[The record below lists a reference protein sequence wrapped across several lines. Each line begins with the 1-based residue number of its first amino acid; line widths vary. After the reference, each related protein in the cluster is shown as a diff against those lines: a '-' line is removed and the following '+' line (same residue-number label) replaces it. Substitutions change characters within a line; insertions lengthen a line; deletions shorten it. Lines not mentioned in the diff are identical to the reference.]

1 MKIKYN
7 LEYNY
12 FEFYNEAQGII
23 NFKQSVY
30 KNEYK
35 PIKSYTSNGLPIIK
49 YTIIFFILLMILM
62 LIKKSWLLTKIIGF
76 IFAAL
81 FAITF
86 IYYIIFIT
94 FYNSE
99 KNRCHHGELTINKN
113 GVLDTSDDGIRIGLP
128 WHLIEALII
137 TDKIVC
143 FTSKTMTFFFIES
156 THVDEVLEAIK
167 TYQKDLKIIDK
178 RMHKSIIID
187 ELADKEAKEV
197 KTVKDEMQESKE
209 HTLEHKEEKESV
221 NKDKNEKIEE
231 VKEEIKKELEKE
243 EVKNSETEDTDTE
256 VEDKINELE
265 GN

>member
-12 FEFYNEAQGII
+12 FEFYNEAQGIV
-23 NFKQSVY
+23 NFKQGVY

-35 PIKSYTSNGLPIIK
+35 ALKNYTSNGLLLAK
-49 YTIIFFILLMILM
+49 YTLIFFVLLLIFM
-62 LIKKSWLLTKIIGF
+62 LIKKEWLITKIIGF
-76 IFAAL
+76 IFAAS
-81 FAITF
+81 FALTF
-86 IYYIIFIT
+86 IFYLIFFL

-99 KNRCHHGELTINKN
+99 KNRCHRGELTINKN
-113 GVLDTSDDGIRIGLP
+113 GILDTSDDGIRIGLP

-156 THVDEVLEAIK
+156 SHADEVLEAIK

-178 RMHKSIIID
+178 RLHHSIKID
-187 ELADKEAKEV
+187 EIAD
-197 KTVKDEMQESKE
+197 
-209 HTLEHKEEKESV
+209 
-221 NKDKNEKIEE
+221 EE
-231 VKEEIKKELEKE
+231 VKEVNLSEEKVTKNEQLEELKE
-243 EVKNSETEDTDTE
+243 EIQKDFEKPNQEDTE